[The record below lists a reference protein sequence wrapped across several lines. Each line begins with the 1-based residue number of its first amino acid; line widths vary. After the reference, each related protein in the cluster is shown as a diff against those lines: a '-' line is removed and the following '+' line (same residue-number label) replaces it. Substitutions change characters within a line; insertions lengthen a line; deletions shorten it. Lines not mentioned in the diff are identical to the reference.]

1 MVKARFFQSNRKWIA
16 INEHQ
21 KRKFRRSNVRTV
33 EKLKQNFRIIFEY
46 ESGYYDKYIRNI

>member
-1 MVKARFFQSNRKWIA
+1 MVKARFVKSNRKLIT

-21 KRKFRRSNVRTV
+21 KVKFRRSTLRTI

-46 ESGYYDKYIRNI
+46 ESGYYDKYIINI

>member
-1 MVKARFFQSNRKWIA
+1 MVKARFFKGHRKLIT

-21 KRKFRRSNVRTV
+21 KIKFRRSNVRTI

-46 ESGYYDKYIRNI
+46 ESGYHDKHIRNI